1 MLRKCVGCGKLEEAD
16 KMTPQAQNAL
26 LLTLEE
32 PPSYAIFLLLCEQ
45 ASLLLETVRSRAP
58 IIRTESVPNNEIADF
73 LCSRSQYSEEAL
85 RLKSSSSEEFDELI
99 MASDGAIGR
108 AYELLDEELRKD
120 VIEKRS
126 QVKGFIDAVTSSRS
140 FSDAQ
145 KALLAYSTK
154 RDALVS
160 ELELTMVALRD
171 IIALK
176 KSEDAPLCFYSNRED
191 ALDIS
196 AKRPITAL
204 LAIYTEIE
212 NAIDAINRNANIK
225 LTTTD
230 LASKVCRK

>member
-1 MLRKCVGCGKLEEAD
+1 MLLQCCILIQDE
-16 KMTPQAQNAL
+16 
-26 LLTLEE
+26 
-32 PPSYAIFLLLCEQ
+32 I
-45 ASLLLETVRSRAP
+45 
-58 IIRTESVPNNEIADF
+58 SV
-73 LCSRSQYSEEAL
+73 L
-85 RLKSSSSEEFDELI
+85 R
-99 MASDGAIGR
+99 
-108 AYELLDEELRKD
+108 
-120 VIEKRS
+120 
-126 QVKGFIDAVTSSRS
+126 
-140 FSDAQ
+140 DAQ